1 MSVTVNIDAN
11 LIERALRRPGGIGER
26 LLLRRAGRV
35 AVRARELAPG
45 TMKDH
50 ITTHVEGSGRGLA
63 AYVVSEHPATQ
74 YVIYGTRPHIIR
86 PRRARGVLRFE
97 VGGRVVYAAYVRHPG
112 TRPNDFLSRALH
124 EAL

>member
-1 MSVTVNIDAN
+1 VSVTVSIDAT
-11 LIERALRRPGGIGER
+11 LIERALRRPGGVGER
-26 LLLRRAGRV
+26 LLLRRAERV
-35 AVRARELAPG
+35 AQRARELAPG

-86 PRRARGVLRFE
+86 PRRARALRFE
-97 VGGRVVYAAYVRHPG
+97 VGGRVVYAAYARHPG
-112 TRPNDFLSRALH
+112 TRPNDFLGQALR

>member
-1 MSVTVNIDAN
+1 MSVTVSIDAT
-11 LIERALRRPGGIGER
+11 LIERALRRPGGVGER
-26 LLLRRAGRV
+26 LLLRRAERV
-35 AVRARELAPG
+35 AQRARELAPG

-86 PRRARGVLRFE
+86 PRRARALRFE
-97 VGGRVVYAAYVRHPG
+97 VGGRVVYAAYARHPG
-112 TRPNDFLSRALH
+112 TRPNDFLGQALR

>member
-1 MSVTVNIDAN
+1 VSVTVTFDAN
-11 LIERALRRPGGIGER
+11 LLERALRRPGGVGEG
-26 LLLRRAGRV
+26 LLLRRAERV
-35 AVRARELAPG
+35 AQRARELAPG

-74 YVIYGTRPHIIR
+74 HVIYGTRPHIIR
-86 PRRARGVLRFE
+86 PRRARVLRFE
-97 VGGRVVYAAYVRHPG
+97 VGGRVVYAAYVKHPG
-112 TRPNDFLSRALH
+112 TRANDFLDRALR

>member
-1 MSVTVNIDAN
+1 MSVTVSIDAN
-11 LIERALRRPGGIGER
+11 LIERALRRPGGVGER
-26 LLLRRAGRV
+26 LLLRRAERV
-35 AVRARELAPG
+35 AQRARELAPG

-86 PRRARGVLRFE
+86 PRRARALRFE

-112 TRPNDFLSRALH
+112 TRPNDFLGRALR

>member
-1 MSVTVNIDAN
+1 MSVTVTIDAT
-11 LIERALRRPGGIGER
+11 LLERALRRPGGVGER
-26 LLLRRAGRV
+26 LLLRRAERV
-35 AVRARELAPG
+35 AQRARELAPG

-86 PRRARGVLRFE
+86 PRRARALRFE
-97 VGGRVVYAAYVRHPG
+97 VGGRVVYAAYAQHPG
-112 TRPNDFLSRALH
+112 TRPNDFLGHALR
-124 EAL
+124 EVL

>member
-1 MSVTVNIDAN
+1 VTVSIDAT

-26 LLLRRAGRV
+26 LLLRRADRV
-35 AVRARELAPG
+35 AQRARELAPG

-50 ITTHVEGSGRGLA
+50 ITTHVESSGRGLA

-86 PRRARGVLRFE
+86 PRRARALRFE

-112 TRPNDFLSRALH
+112 TRANDFLGDALR

>member
-1 MSVTVNIDAN
+1 MSVIVSIDAI
-11 LIERALRRPGGIGER
+11 LLERALRRPGGVGEQ
-26 LLLRRAGRV
+26 LLLRRAERV
-35 AVRARELAPG
+35 ARRARELAPG

-86 PRRARGVLRFE
+86 PRRARALRFE
-97 VGGRVVYAAYVRHPG
+97 VGGRVVYAAYARHPG
-112 TRPNDFLSRALH
+112 TRPNDFLGRALR

>member
-1 MSVTVNIDAN
+1 MSVTVSIDAN
-11 LIERALRRPGGIGER
+11 LIERALRQPGGVGER
-26 LLLRRAGRV
+26 LLLRRAERV

-86 PRRARGVLRFE
+86 PRRARVLRFE
-97 VGGRVVYAAYVRHPG
+97 VGGRVVYAAVVRHPG
-112 TRPNDFLSRALH
+112 TRANNFLSRALH
-124 EAL
+124 EALQ